1 MAIESGTNVT
11 LIGMPGSGKS
21 TIGVVLAKRI
31 NRQFVDTDLLIQTS
45 EQRTLQQIMDEDGFD
60 RFCQIE
66 EEAVLGLEVD
76 HHVIATGGSVCYG
89 AEGMAHL
96 QQLGRIVFL
105 KTSLETLEERLS
117 NMATRGIALKPGQS
131 LEELLQER
139 NALYAKYAQITIDCD
154 GLNVEQVCERIEAEI
169 EMRSF

>member
-1 MAIESGTNVT
+1 MSDQAGTNVT

-21 TIGVVLAKRI
+21 TIGVVLAKRV
-31 NRQFVDTDLLIQTS
+31 NLQFVDTDLIIQTS
-45 EQRTLQQIMDEDGFD
+45 QQRTLQQIMDADGFD

-66 EEAVLGLEVD
+66 ENAVLSLNVD

-96 QQLGRIVFL
+96 KRLGRIVFL
-105 KTSLETLEERLS
+105 KTSLKTLEQRLS

-131 LEELLQER
+131 LEQLLHER
-139 NALYAKYAQITIDCD
+139 DALYTRYADITIECD
-154 GLNVEQVCERIEAEI
+154 GLNVERICELIEAAL
-169 EMRSF
+169 